1 MCSPEYYTLS
11 NFYVLV
17 QQTQQL
23 EASITP
29 SISSTGARNP
39 YHIRFFWLLLLTAD
53 RLLIV
58 LFKHSLALPIIYQV
72 ILYQIT
78 VVIQIQTQVKITT
91 LYSHKTY
98 CQLKRI
104 KSSCISF
111 WTHTCLAHNICII
124 PAESSVSRI
133 MNLALPHSILDLH
146 HQNQSDQY

>member
-1 MCSPEYYTLS
+1 MCSPEYYNLS

-23 EASITP
+23 EASITS

-39 YHIRFFWLLLLTAD
+39 YHLRFFWSLLLTAD

-78 VVIQIQTQVKITT
+78 VVIQIQTQVKTTT

-98 CQLKRI
+98 CQLKWI

-133 MNLALPHSILDLH
+133 MNLALSPSIIDLH
-146 HQNQSDQY
+146 H